1 MKGEEERGGHSRRVG
16 ERGGENRRDEGRRG
30 EREDPTNDATVA
42 SLCRPT
48 RN

>member
-1 MKGEEERGGHSRRVG
+1 MRRREEDTVEEWVREEERIG
-16 ERGGENRRDEGRRG
+16 ETRGDE